1 MTSESNPLLKV
12 SKSIFADTGV
22 QAHRGLEWGV
32 PLELSMKFRSL
43 LQAVVFMTFA
53 FLVVGLSAGAQFSN
67 PSSSSSAF
75 SVPQSD
81 QMQPA
86 ELAKML
92 KAGGAERPVVF
103 QVGSLVMFQQAH
115 IPNSGFAGPGSQA
128 NGLVLLKKMAAPLK
142 KNQLIVL
149 YCGCCPW
156 NRCPNVGPAYKQL
169 RDLGFTNV
177 KVLYI
182 ANNFGD
188 DWVSKGYPVEKG
200 Q

>member
-1 MTSESNPLLKV
+1 MRIRNVLQVIVVMSFMGLMSG
-12 SKSIFADTGV
+12 SI
-22 QAHRGLEWGV
+22 
-32 PLELSMKFRSL
+32 
-43 LQAVVFMTFA
+43 
-53 FLVVGLSAGAQFSN
+53 AGAQFANPAS
-67 PSSSSSAF
+67 PSSAL
-75 SVPQSD
+75 SVPQAE

-86 ELAKML
+86 ELVKLL
-92 KAGGAERPVVF
+92 KAPGAQRPVVF
-103 QVGSLVMFQQAH
+103 QVGSYLMFQQAH
-115 IPNSGFAGPGSQA
+115 IPNAGFAGPGSQA

-142 KNQLIVL
+142 KDQLIVL

-156 NRCPNVGPAYKQL
+156 NRCPNVGPAFKEL
-169 RDLGFTNV
+169 RDLGFTKV